1 MPKTPREP
9 RQSDHLFA
17 LRLDQLFETHLDP
30 TGKPYSVRQ
39 VAAHTGMSASYLSGL
54 RRGKLTGP
62 GADKVAALARFF
74 GVEMA
79 YFMGSER
86 VELPAVTAGDDR
98 LRKALENPLVREIA
112 ITTGDFNREQW
123 DHMLAI
129 FAQRTEKVKV
139 RMSGSAGPSR
149 PLRRGPRHDGSSV
162 RKVYFQHSAST
173 WPHLVRVS
181 PGMRADPVAKI
192 IMRIV
197 CRGAG
202 FLHSTVIAQDE
213 GQEAHPLG
221 AFYLFGAWA
230 KIAKQPRDLGGGGGL
245 RS

>member
-1 MPKTPREP
+1 MPPISRTPLFLVTAHMPKTPREP
-9 RQSDHLFA
+9 RESDQLFA

-86 VELPAVTAGDDR
+86 VELPAATAGDDR

-129 FAQRTEKVKV
+129 LEHQVEIQRIADERARQKYE
-139 RMSGSAGPSR
+139 RQAAAER
-149 PLRRGPRHDGSSV
+149 P
-162 RKVYFQHSAST
+162 
-173 WPHLVRVS
+173 
-181 PGMRADPVAKI
+181 
-192 IMRIV
+192 
-197 CRGAG
+197 
-202 FLHSTVIAQDE
+202 
-213 GQEAHPLG
+213 
-221 AFYLFGAWA
+221 
-230 KIAKQPRDLGGGGGL
+230 PRDIASGRPRQGPEQARVGDTASGNGDE
-245 RS
+245 RG